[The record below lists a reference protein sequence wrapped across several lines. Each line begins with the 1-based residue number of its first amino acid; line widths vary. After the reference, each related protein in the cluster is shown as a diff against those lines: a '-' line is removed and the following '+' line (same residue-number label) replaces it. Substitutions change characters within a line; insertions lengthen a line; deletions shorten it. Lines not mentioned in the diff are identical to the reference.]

1 LAQRVAFVRGFAVG
15 FITEDIMVSYDNYGR
30 KVGEITTFITEDG
43 SRVVSNTT
51 YYNGQV
57 VTQTISSRDSQ
68 GKVQQQT
75 IYGGKKLP

>member
-1 LAQRVAFVRGFAVG
+1 VV
-15 FITEDIMVSYDNYGR
+15 TYDNGGR
-30 KVGEITTFITEDG
+30 KVSEITTFITDDG

-51 YYNGQV
+51 YYGDRV
-57 VTQTISSRDSQ
+57 IAQTISSRDSQ